1 MGKCARFPSCCAI
14 ILVSSC
20 RGSASSCR
28 FSRLTTLPAKGRRGF
43 IFMTRWGRNSKST
56 EYAATG
62 SGSPAVRGVLF
73 YENRWGK
80 KPLHKLSEQDAVT
93 VALRALD
100 TAAEADTATG
110 GVDRNARIFP
120 IIKIISRDGIKTL
133 PDRADCGPFQEHR
146 GMIEE
151 PYRWV
156 EAIANRREYI
166 ETQLAPGSPIAALS
180 FRDGILFV
188 TVGRARQKLFEIY
201 DRIAMGAIG
210 HPGDIERLRMAAI
223 ELAST
228 EGFTRSAADVS
239 LRRLAFYSLSPL
251 LKTAFEQV
259 YGAPYLARMIFA
271 EVGTTP
277 ADDLFLRVEYDGA
290 IVAERLGGGCEAT
303 GFSAISGTAR
313 GTELMEELLRRD
325 HDSNCTLKAALKSC
339 ARCLECG

>member
-1 MGKCARFPSCCAI
+1 
-14 ILVSSC
+14 
-20 RGSASSCR
+20 
-28 FSRLTTLPAKGRRGF
+28 
-43 IFMTRWGRNSKST
+43 
-56 EYAATG
+56 
-62 SGSPAVRGVLF
+62 
-73 YENRWGK
+73 
-80 KPLHKLSEQDAVT
+80 
-93 VALRALD
+93 
-100 TAAEADTATG
+100 
-110 GVDRNARIFP
+110 
-120 IIKIISRDGIKTL
+120 
-133 PDRADCGPFQEHR
+133 
-146 GMIEE
+146 MIEE

-180 FRDGILFV
+180 YRDGILFV

-201 DRIAMGAIG
+201 DRIALGAIG

-271 EVGTTP
+271 EVGATP

-290 IVAERLGGGCEAT
+290 IAASGTAADSSPPR
-303 GFSAISGTAR
+303 FSAIAGTTRAT
-313 GTELMEELLRRD
+313 GLMEELLRRE
-325 HDSNCTLKAALKSC
+325 HDPACTLNRAMKLALEAWSAGSLPSAEETGDAIPTAEALREHRAEELKSATIEAC
-339 ARCLECG
+339 VLERSGPAAIRYRAITGDELKELTAA